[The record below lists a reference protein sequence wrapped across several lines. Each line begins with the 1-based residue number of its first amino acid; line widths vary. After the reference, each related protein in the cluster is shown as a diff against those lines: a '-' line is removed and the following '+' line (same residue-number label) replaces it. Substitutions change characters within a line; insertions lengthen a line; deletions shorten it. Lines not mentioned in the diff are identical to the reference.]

1 MEKVN
6 NTGKLRPKAEKQDGR
21 KYEGRKEHLCLKN
34 ESTALGSTILR
45 VNVVKIVELLVRECA
60 KQTQRRKVGLICC
73 LSSLWW

>member
-21 KYEGRKEHLCLKN
+21 KYEGRKTFVWKN

-73 LSSLWW
+73 LSLLWW